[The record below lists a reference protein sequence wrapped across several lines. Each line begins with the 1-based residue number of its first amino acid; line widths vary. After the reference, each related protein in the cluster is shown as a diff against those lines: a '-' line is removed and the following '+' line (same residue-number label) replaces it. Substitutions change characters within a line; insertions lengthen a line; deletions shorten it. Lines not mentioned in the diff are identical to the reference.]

1 MKKSIFRTHEFFL
14 MLLLT
19 AITIGIGLASPAF
32 FSIGTLFDVIR
43 NQTVFIL
50 FAFTMLPV
58 VILGGLDISFVAVS
72 SLALFFARII
82 LTTLGLA
89 TGIGQFYV
97 VASIVGIIVGLL
109 IGWLIS
115 SFKLGIFEL
124 SLGMA
129 PLIYGLLSFFSTI
142 IPEHGHLQFLDEY
155 NKKWIVTVQSV
166 VGRSGLHVSVITVII
181 TLIGLYLFLRF
192 TTAGRAIYAMGA
204 DRSVAIRTGFN
215 IRNIYLTVFALMGA
229 LAAIAGVAGSSLGSG
244 GGSFA
249 EKYFKVYATI
259 IIGGASVY
267 GGKGSVFGTML
278 GVILVGLINE
288 AMIYLRIPTAWGDA
302 FLGII
307 FIAFVTYQTTESRLN
322 KA

>member
-1 MKKSIFRTHEFFL
+1 MKKSIFKTHEFFL
-14 MLLLT
+14 VILLT
-19 AITIGIGLASPAF
+19 AMTIGIGLASPAF
-32 FSIGTLFDVIR
+32 FSLGTLFDVIR

-72 SLALFFARII
+72 SLALFFARLI
-82 LTTLGLA
+82 L
-89 TGIGQFYV
+89 TGIGLDTWIGFYYIA
-97 VASIVGIIVGLL
+97 ASLVGIVVGLL
-109 IGWLIS
+109 IGKLIS
-115 SFKLGIFEL
+115 TFKLGIFEL

-129 PLIYGLLSFFSTI
+129 PLIYGLLSFFATV
-142 IPEHGHLQFLDEY
+142 IPGHGHLGFLDEY
-155 NKKWIVTVQSV
+155 NKKWLVTVQSV
-166 VGRSGLHVSVITVII
+166 AGRSGLHVSVITVII
-181 TLIGLYLFLRF
+181 TCIGLYLFLRF

-204 DRSVAIRTGFN
+204 DKSVAIRTGFN
-215 IRNIYLTVFALMGA
+215 TKNIYLTVFALMGA

-267 GGKGSVFGTML
+267 GGKGSAFGTML

-307 FIAFVTYQTTESRLN
+307 FIAFVMYQTLESRLN
-322 KA
+322 RN

>member
-1 MKKSIFRTHEFFL
+1 MKKSIYKTHEFFL
-14 MLLLT
+14 VLLLT
-19 AITIGIGLASPAF
+19 VMTIGIGLASPAF

-50 FAFTMLPV
+50 FAFTLLPV

-72 SLALFFARII
+72 SLALFFARLI
-82 LTTLGLA
+82 LMNFGL
-89 TGIGQFYV
+89 TNWIGFYYI
-97 VASIVGIIVGLL
+97 VASLVGILVGLL
-109 IGWLIS
+109 IGKLIS
-115 SFKLGIFEL
+115 AFKLGIFEL

-129 PLIYGLLSFFSTI
+129 PLIYGLLSYFATV
-142 IPEHGHLQFLDEY
+142 IPGHGHLDFLNEY
-155 NKKWIVTVQSV
+155 NKKWLVTVQSV
-166 VGRSGLHVSVITVII
+166 AGRSGLHVSVIVII
-181 TLIGLYLFLRF
+181 IVFIALYLFLRF
-192 TTAGRAIYAMGA
+192 TTAGRAIFAMGA
-204 DRSVAIRTGFN
+204 DKSVATRTGFN

-278 GVILVGLINE
+278 GVLLVGLISQ
-288 AMIYLRIPTAWGDA
+288 ALVYLRIPTEWGDA

-307 FIAFVTYQTTESRLN
+307 FIAFVTYQTLENRFN